1 MSDKNSQTQA
11 KPQTQA
17 KQIFVKASPEHQQLI
32 REILREERDVQHLQ
46 RRDNIH
52 TRLYEHIR
60 RIIQ

>member
-1 MSDKNSQTQA
+1 MFHAMSNVS
-11 KPQTQA
+11 PPPPTQA
-17 KQIFVKASPEHQQLI
+17 KQIFSKASPQHKELI

-60 RIIQ
+60 RLIK

>member
-1 MSDKNSQTQA
+1 MSDKNSQT
-11 KPQTQA
+11 KA
-17 KQIFVKASPEHQQLI
+17 KQIFSKASPEHQLLI
-32 REILREERDVQHLQ
+32 RQILHEERDVQHLQ

>member
-1 MSDKNSQTQA
+1 MSNASPPPPSA
-11 KPQTQA
+11 A
-17 KQIFVKASPEHQQLI
+17 KQIFGKASPEHQQLI